1 MAREKA
7 GAGTLLDPAAGGSS
21 DEKRENGK
29 TSRTRRVA
37 AQVLDRLLASIILR
51 PAFLMALPCML
62 AEFRRLVNPCR
73 RIRHEQS
80 DPDSAIIDASPKG
93 RLS

>member
-1 MAREKA
+1 VYFSGARGAAAIAAAGEVSGLRMAREKA

-29 TSRTRRVA
+29 TSKTRRVA
-37 AQVLDRLLASIILR
+37 AQALDRLLASIIFK

-62 AEFRRLVNPCR
+62 AEFRRLVNP
-73 RIRHEQS
+73 
-80 DPDSAIIDASPKG
+80 
-93 RLS
+93 

>member
-37 AQVLDRLLASIILR
+37 AQALDRLLTSIVVTL
-51 PAFLMALPCML
+51 AFLMALLGML
-62 AEFRRLVNPCR
+62 AEFRRLVNP
-73 RIRHEQS
+73 
-80 DPDSAIIDASPKG
+80 
-93 RLS
+93 